1 MLNHWYSTKI
11 IWTHRRRTRHMSTP
25 FGLQESLLCAFYTDA
40 FSLPKINYRWSKHSI
55 SLSKKVRCIFL
66 QKIFHSNIFVI
77 VFKRGF
83 NVLLCGLAEIR
94 QSPFQ
99 PWEGSF
105 FKLWLGLIARWHVLS
120 KTLTT
125 NIKKMSE
132 NLLIHIAVIIFI
144 SIFVV
149 ALGVVIIVLIVQYI
163 NDKKKKKDQLLKVI
177 IKGINSFWPQGTLR
191 S

>member
-1 MLNHWYSTKI
+1 
-11 IWTHRRRTRHMSTP
+11 MSTP

-105 FKLWLGLIARWHVLS
+105 FKLWLDLARWHVLS

-125 NIKKMSE
+125 NIKKNVRKST
-132 NLLIHIAVIIFI
+132 
-144 SIFVV
+144 
-149 ALGVVIIVLIVQYI
+149 YI
-163 NDKKKKKDQLLKVI
+163 YCCYYIYFNFCGGPWSCHNCSDCTVYQ
-177 IKGINSFWPQGTLR
+177 W
-191 S
+191 